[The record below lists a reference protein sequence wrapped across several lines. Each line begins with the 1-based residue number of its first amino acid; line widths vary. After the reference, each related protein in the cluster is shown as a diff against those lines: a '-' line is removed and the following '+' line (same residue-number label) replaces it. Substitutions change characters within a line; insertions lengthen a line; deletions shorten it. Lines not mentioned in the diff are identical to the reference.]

1 MEHQT
6 KTARGNDTDL
16 PISERKP
23 PARETFVPEPLLDSW
38 QAAAMMNVHP
48 KTLQKLARQGQ
59 IPRSACRQTVAL
71 SSIGHRGLDFRA
83 NGQLKLLDLC
93 RRRLYPCDKPFVPP
107 GME

>member
-1 MEHQT
+1 MEHPT
-6 KTARGNDTDL
+6 KTSRGNDTDL

-59 IPRSACRQTVAL
+59 IPGVHVGKLWR
-71 SSIGHRGLDFRA
+71 FRA
-83 NGQLKLLDLC
+83 SVIEAWISAQ
-93 RRRLYPCDKPFVPP
+93 
-107 GME
+107 MAS

>member
-6 KTARGNDTDL
+6 KTARANDTDL

-59 IPRSACRQTVAL
+59 IPGVHVGKLWR
-71 SSIGHRGLDFRA
+71 FRA
-83 NGQLKLLDLC
+83 SVIEAWISAQ
-93 RRRLYPCDKPFVPP
+93 
-107 GME
+107 MAS

>member
-6 KTARGNDTDL
+6 KIARGNDTDL
-16 PISERKP
+16 PMSERKP

-59 IPRSACRQTVAL
+59 IPGVHVGKLWR
-71 SSIGHRGLDFRA
+71 FRA
-83 NGQLKLLDLC
+83 SVIEAWISAQ
-93 RRRLYPCDKPFVPP
+93 
-107 GME
+107 MAS

>member
-59 IPRSACRQTVAL
+59 IPGVHVGKLWR
-71 SSIGHRGLDFRA
+71 FRA
-83 NGQLKLLDLC
+83 SVIEAWISAQ
-93 RRRLYPCDKPFVPP
+93 
-107 GME
+107 MAS

>member
-6 KTARGNDTDL
+6 KTARRTDTDL

-23 PARETFVPEPLLDSW
+23 PARETYVPEPLLDSW

-59 IPRSACRQTVAL
+59 IPGVHVGKLWR
-71 SSIGHRGLDFRA
+71 FRA
-83 NGQLKLLDLC
+83 SVIEAWISAQ
-93 RRRLYPCDKPFVPP
+93 
-107 GME
+107 MAS

>member
-6 KTARGNDTDL
+6 KTARGNNTDIPL
-16 PISERKP
+16 SERKP

-59 IPRSACRQTVAL
+59 IPGVHVGKLWR
-71 SSIGHRGLDFRA
+71 FRA
-83 NGQLKLLDLC
+83 SVIEAWISAQ
-93 RRRLYPCDKPFVPP
+93 
-107 GME
+107 MAS

>member
-59 IPRSACRQTVAL
+59 IPGVHVGKLKMVPTIAFRRLLFPSEVDSHQRKTQT
-71 SSIGHRGLDFRA
+71 SDP
-83 NGQLKLLDLC
+83 LC
-93 RRRLYPCDKPFVPP
+93 RFSRCTLPC
-107 GME
+107 